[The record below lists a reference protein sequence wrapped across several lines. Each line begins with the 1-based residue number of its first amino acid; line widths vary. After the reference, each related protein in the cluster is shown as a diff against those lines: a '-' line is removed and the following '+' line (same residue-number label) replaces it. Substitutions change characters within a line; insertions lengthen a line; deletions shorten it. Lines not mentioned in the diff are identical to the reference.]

1 MYDYTAHCL
10 QQFQINLNLSHI
22 APNTW
27 FHGLG
32 ALVAP
37 WESLKVLRIEYL
49 PHRGGNHGNLQVL
62 NSATGMIWNDG
73 MMSVYVC
80 SSLHFTLKNMDLY
93 GSFGFTSFCSEP
105 YGRFSSIFSGIPT
118 YTLQQLAA
126 CTNWELKATGD
137 LPSGLSLHCG
147 SHSAGLDLPC
157 HKKAWNNTIAQGWCI
172 SCQPLDMDLRWS
184 KCLIWSNKTHYHEY
198 LGRNCVQ

>member
-93 GSFGFTSFCSEP
+93 GSFGLNNPFAVSPMADFQRNSNLYP
-105 YGRFSSIFSGIPT
+105 
-118 YTLQQLAA
+118 
-126 CTNWELKATGD
+126 ATAG
-137 LPSGLSLHCG
+137 SLHQLGAESYWGLAFWLVASLRFTFSRAWSSLPQKGMKQHNRTRVMYQLSAFRYG
-147 SHSAGLDLPC
+147 S
-157 HKKAWNNTIAQGWCI
+157 K
-172 SCQPLDMDLRWS
+172 M
-184 KCLIWSNKTHYHEY
+184 
-198 LGRNCVQ
+198 V

>member
-1 MYDYTAHCL
+1 MYDYTARFL

-80 SSLHFTLKNMDLY
+80 SLHFTLKNMDLY
-93 GSFGFTSFCSEP
+93 GSFGLNNPFAVSPMADFQ
-105 YGRFSSIFSGIPT
+105 RFSAEFQPIPCNNW
-118 YTLQQLAA
+118 QLAPIGSWKLLGTCLLA
-126 CTNWELKATGD
+126 CRFTAVHIQPGLIFLATKRHETTQSHCCWIS
-137 LPSGLSLHCG
+137 SGVIDWSKRVHFVEEMQSAALSL
-147 SHSAGLDLPC
+147 S
-157 HKKAWNNTIAQGWCI
+157 
-172 SCQPLDMDLRWS
+172 R
-184 KCLIWSNKTHYHEY
+184 
-198 LGRNCVQ
+198 

>member
-1 MYDYTAHCL
+1 MEWWDDVGLCLLTAL
-10 QQFQINLNLSHI
+10 HI
-22 APNTW
+22 KK
-27 FHGLG
+27 HG
-32 ALVAP
+32 
-37 WESLKVLRIEYL
+37 SLWLFWIK
-49 PHRGGNHGNLQVL
+49 Q
-62 NSATGMIWNDG
+62 
-73 MMSVYVC
+73 
-80 SSLHFTLKNMDLY
+80 
-93 GSFGFTSFCSEP
+93 SFCSEP
-105 YGRFSSIFSGIPT
+105 YGRFSAIFSGIPT

-198 LGRNCVQ
+198 LGRNCKLIQRCICKTVCSGLVLPGDKC